1 MMFLGFDKRAEP
13 AEKTRATGSRREL
26 TRGAH

>member
-1 MMFLGFDKRAEP
+1 MIFLGFDKRAEP
-13 AEKTRATGSRREL
+13 AEEARATGSRREF